1 MWEKSIHFPS
11 ALVKWMAQ
19 TNKLKGHILDP
30 FLGSP
35 AANNTS

>member
-1 MWEKSIHFPS
+1 MWEKSIHFPR

-19 TNKLKGHILDP
+19 TNKKGHILDP

-35 AANNTS
+35 AADNTS